1 LTAPTSPASHISHP
15 TIITIDPDYPKNGSW
30 NALNPSTAAKA
41 AALRANGLLT
51 NWVSLEKTVR
61 ADPESVEGSKHGRF
75 FMTSTAGF
83 RIIQSCLTDA
93 NKTIK

>member
-1 LTAPTSPASHISHP
+1 MND
-15 TIITIDPDYPKNGSW
+15 TIQSLHYPKNGSW
-30 NALNPSTAAKA
+30 NALNPSTAAEA

-61 ADPESVEGSKHGRF
+61 ADPEPAEGSKHGRF

-83 RIIQSCLTDA
+83 RFKDGPKMRCEMLKLFCHRS
-93 NKTIK
+93 